1 MGASSPLRGE
11 RNRKPRPMTS
21 AAAISKAIKQGTK
34 VSKSTSSRGR
44 VSDVVSEGYQCK
56 QGGDTVEVSY
66 LSSSLGY
73 SVKGWESFEERQ
85 AGALYIIAKVL
96 KRKGYTVEK
105 SHSHITITK
114 GARE

>member
-1 MGASSPLRGE
+1 
-11 RNRKPRPMTS
+11 MTS

-44 VSDVVSEGYQCK
+44 VSDVVSEGYQCR

-73 SVKGWESFEERQ
+73 SDKGWESFQERQ
-85 AGALYIIAKVL
+85 SGALYIIAKVL

-105 SHSHITITK
+105 SHNHITITK
-114 GARE
+114 GAGE